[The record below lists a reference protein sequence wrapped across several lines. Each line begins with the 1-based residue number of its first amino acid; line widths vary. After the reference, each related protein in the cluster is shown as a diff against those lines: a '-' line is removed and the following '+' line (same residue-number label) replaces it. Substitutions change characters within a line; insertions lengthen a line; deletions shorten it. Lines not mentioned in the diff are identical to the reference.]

1 MSRIGKKPI
10 IIPENV
16 QLELNHKIIT
26 KGPLGD
32 LSLKLPREIRLE
44 KKENVLLVL
53 RKSETK
59 QAKSLH
65 GLIRSLIANMVEGV
79 TAGFKKTLELSGIG
93 FRANLV
99 GDKLVMTLGYSHLV
113 EIEPPIGINF
123 AVAGNKITVSGIDK
137 ELVGRIAAKIRSRRP
152 PDAYKGKGIRYEGEK
167 IRLKPG
173 KAAKAGVAT
182 GS

>member
-16 QLELNHKIIT
+16 QVELNHKIIA
-26 KGPLGD
+26 KGPLGE
-32 LSLKLPREIRLE
+32 LTLKLPREIGLE

-59 QAKSLH
+59 HAKSLH
-65 GLIRSLIANMVEGV
+65 GLIRSLVANMIEGV
-79 TAGFKKTLELSGIG
+79 TVGFKKTLELSGIG

-99 GDKLVMTLGYSHLV
+99 GDKLVMTLGYSHPV
-113 EIEPPIGINF
+113 EIEPPIGISF

-152 PDAYKGKGIRYEGEK
+152 PDAYKGKGIRYEGEVV
-167 IRLKPG
+167 RLKPG
-173 KAAKAGVAT
+173 KAAKAGVVA
-182 GS
+182 GN